1 MPIVFKYKNPINVSY
16 APGRTNIGEDGELGS
31 IGKAGNALY
40 FTNLE
45 LDNSYNIELTLQK
58 IENNIIL
65 SSSNFGNTT
74 KIREYKINDLILSSS
89 GKCYKI
95 IQSTSESLFKNYK
108 YDIEYVGQFKT
119 KSSVNAI
126 RVVFKK
132 ITDISADNPVP
143 NNAALVKNSY
153 DNSDYK
159 LRTLSY
165 EVKLYGIEYSPDSFY
180 SKVVDDSE
188 ITPEEKDKR
197 DNAIKSITSG
207 EYVPYR
213 YSIQIRLK
221 NTKQFYNQASPVTVE
236 TLNNTPAG
244 TDAEN
249 ADNMRLSFYKTIE
262 IPDVDLFKDS
272 FYVND
277 KDDELAEYCSPTV
290 FTISDSML
298 DRLHPSKNNVY
309 CSLSN
314 GRDMWYKTG
323 MHSEDGKFSENDFKF
338 SEEDANKCA
347 ETEEKYGNSTVYIEL
362 KDRTYEEDGV
372 PRKVDYNN
380 LISGFPKYTTA
391 SVDTEHSSLIY
402 KNSISENIESEL
414 TNPNSKLLIKDRNNL
429 AGTSLYFTSIL
440 DDNDCKRE
448 MENFLFSQ
456 NTTVYVIAKNLKTKE
471 IVVSE
476 IPYEL
481 EEEQTELI

>member
-1 MPIVFKYKNPINVSY
+1 MPIIFKYKNPINVSY

-132 ITDISADNPVP
+132 ITDVSADNPVP

-180 SKVVDDSE
+180 SKVVDASE

-197 DNAIKSITSG
+197 NKAIESITSG

-380 LISGFPKYTTA
+380 LISGFPKYTAA

-481 EEEQTELI
+481 EEE

>member
-31 IGKAGNALY
+31 MGKAGNALY

-65 SSSNFGNTT
+65 SSSNIGNIT
-74 KIREYKINDLILSSS
+74 KIREYKINDLILSNS

-95 IQSTSESLFKNYK
+95 IASTSESLFKNYK
-108 YDIEYVGQFKT
+108 YDIEYIGQFKT

-126 RVVFKK
+126 RAVFTKV
-132 ITDISADNPVP
+132 DGVPADYPVP
-143 NNAALVKNSY
+143 NNAGLVKDAY
-153 DNSDYK
+153 EDTDYK

-165 EVKLYGIEYSPDSFY
+165 NVKLYGIEYSPDSFY
-180 SKVVDDSE
+180 SKIVDDSE

-236 TLNNTPAG
+236 KLNNTSIG
-244 TDAEN
+244 DDTEN

-262 IPDVDLFKDS
+262 IPNVDLFKDS
-272 FYVND
+272 FYEEGR
-277 KDDELAEYCSPTV
+277 DDLKEYCNTTLFTV
-290 FTISDSML
+290 SDSML

-309 CSLSN
+309 CTLNNSK
-314 GRDMWYKTG
+314 DMWYKTG
-323 MHSEDGKFSENDFKF
+323 MHSEDNAFDASNFMLSED
-338 SEEDANKCA
+338 DNKCD
-347 ETEEKYGNSTVYIEL
+347 ETAEKYGNSTVYIEL
-362 KDRTYEEDGV
+362 KNRTYIEDGV
-372 PRKVDYNN
+372 ERTVDYNN

-391 SVDTEHSSLIY
+391 SETNTENSSLLY
-402 KNSISENIESEL
+402 KNPIAEKIESEL
-414 TNPNSKLLIKDRNNL
+414 GNSNSKLLIKDRDKL
-429 AGTSLYFTSIL
+429 EGTSLYFTSIE
-440 DDNDCKRE
+440 DDDTCKKE

-471 IVVSE
+471 IVISE

-481 EEEQTELI
+481 EEE

>member
-1 MPIVFKYKNPINVSY
+1 MPIIFKYKNPINVSY
-16 APGRTNIGEDGELGS
+16 APGRTDIGEDGELGS

-132 ITDISADNPVP
+132 ITDVSADNPVP
-143 NNAALVKNSY
+143 NNAGLVKDAY
-153 DNSDYK
+153 EAADYK

-165 EVKLYGIEYSPDSFY
+165 NVKLYGIEYSPDSFY

-197 DNAIKSITSG
+197 DKAIESITSG

-236 TLNNTPAG
+236 KLNDTSTG
-244 TDAEN
+244 HDAEN

-262 IPDVDLFKDS
+262 IPNVDLFKDS
-272 FYVND
+272 FYEEGQ
-277 KDDELAEYCSPTV
+277 DDLKEYCNPTL
-290 FTISDSML
+290 FTVSDSML

-309 CSLSN
+309 CTLNNSK
-314 GRDMWYKTG
+314 DMWYKTG

-372 PRKVDYNN
+372 LRKVDYNN
-380 LISGFPKYTTA
+380 LISGFPKYTAA
-391 SVDTEHSSLIY
+391 SETDTEKSSLLY
-402 KNSISENIESEL
+402 KSPISESIENEL
-414 TNPNSKLLIKDRNNL
+414 GNPDSKLLIKDRDKL
-429 AGTSLYFTSIL
+429 EGTSLYFTSIE
-440 DDNDCKRE
+440 DDDACKKE

-471 IVVSE
+471 IVISE

-481 EEEQTELI
+481 EEE

>member
-1 MPIVFKYKNPINVSY
+1 MPIIFKYKNPINVSY

-132 ITDISADNPVP
+132 ITDVSADNPVP
-143 NNAALVKNSY
+143 NNAGLVKDTY
-153 DNSDYK
+153 EAADYK

-165 EVKLYGIEYSPDSFY
+165 NVKLYGIEYSPDSFY
-180 SKVVDDSE
+180 SKDPDGSE
-188 ITPEEKDKR
+188 IAPEEKDKR
-197 DNAIKSITSG
+197 LKAIESITSG

-236 TLNNTPAG
+236 KLNDTSTG
-244 TDAEN
+244 HDAEN

-262 IPDVDLFKDS
+262 IPNVDLFKDS
-272 FYVND
+272 FYEEGR
-277 KDDELAEYCSPTV
+277 DDLKEYCNTTLFTV
-290 FTISDSML
+290 SDSML

-309 CSLSN
+309 CTLNNSK
-314 GRDMWYKTG
+314 DMWYKTG
-323 MHSEDGKFSENDFKF
+323 MHSEDNAFDASNFMLSED
-338 SEEDANKCA
+338 DNKCD
-347 ETEEKYGNSTVYIEL
+347 ETAEKYGNSTVYIEL
-362 KDRTYEEDGV
+362 KNRTYIEDGV
-372 PRKVDYNN
+372 ERTVDYNN

-391 SVDTEHSSLIY
+391 SETNTENSSLLY
-402 KNSISENIESEL
+402 KNPIAEKIESEL
-414 TNPNSKLLIKDRNNL
+414 GNSNSKLLIKDRDKL
-429 AGTSLYFTSIL
+429 EGSSLYFTSIE
-440 DDNDCKRE
+440 DDDTCKKE

-471 IVVSE
+471 IVISE

-481 EEEQTELI
+481 EEE

>member
-1 MPIVFKYKNPINVSY
+1 
-16 APGRTNIGEDGELGS
+16 
-31 IGKAGNALY
+31 
-40 FTNLE
+40 
-45 LDNSYNIELTLQK
+45 
-58 IENNIIL
+58 
-65 SSSNFGNTT
+65 
-74 KIREYKINDLILSSS
+74 
-89 GKCYKI
+89 
-95 IQSTSESLFKNYK
+95 
-108 YDIEYVGQFKT
+108 
-119 KSSVNAI
+119 
-126 RVVFKK
+126 
-132 ITDISADNPVP
+132 
-143 NNAALVKNSY
+143 
-153 DNSDYK
+153 
-159 LRTLSY
+159 
-165 EVKLYGIEYSPDSFY
+165 
-180 SKVVDDSE
+180 
-188 ITPEEKDKR
+188 
-197 DNAIKSITSG
+197 
-207 EYVPYR
+207 
-213 YSIQIRLK
+213 
-221 NTKQFYNQASPVTVE
+221 
-236 TLNNTPAG
+236 
-244 TDAEN
+244 
-249 ADNMRLSFYKTIE
+249 
-262 IPDVDLFKDS
+262 
-272 FYVND
+272 
-277 KDDELAEYCSPTV
+277 
-290 FTISDSML
+290 
-298 DRLHPSKNNVY
+298 
-309 CSLSN
+309 
-314 GRDMWYKTG
+314 MWYKTG

-481 EEEQTELI
+481 EEE

>member
-1 MPIVFKYKNPINVSY
+1 MPIIFKYKNPINVSY

-132 ITDISADNPVP
+132 ITDVSADNPVP
-143 NNAALVKNSY
+143 NNAGLVKDAY
-153 DNSDYK
+153 EAADYK

-165 EVKLYGIEYSPDSFY
+165 NVKLYGIEYSPDSFY
-180 SKVVDDSE
+180 SEVVDDSE

-197 DNAIKSITSG
+197 DKAIESITSG

-236 TLNNTPAG
+236 KLNDTSTG
-244 TDAEN
+244 HDAEN

-262 IPDVDLFKDS
+262 IPNVDLFKDS
-272 FYVND
+272 FYEEGRND
-277 KDDELAEYCSPTV
+277 LKEYCNPTL
-290 FTISDSML
+290 FTVSDSML

-309 CSLSN
+309 CTLNNSK
-314 GRDMWYKTG
+314 DMWYKTG

-372 PRKVDYNN
+372 SREVDYNN

-481 EEEQTELI
+481 EEEQTESI

>member
-65 SSSNFGNTT
+65 SSSNIGNIT
-74 KIREYKINDLILSSS
+74 KIREYKINDLILSNS

-108 YDIEYVGQFKT
+108 YDIEYIGQFKT

-126 RVVFKK
+126 RVVFTKV
-132 ITDISADNPVP
+132 DGASADYPVP
-143 NNAALVKNSY
+143 NNAGLVKDAY
-153 DNSDYK
+153 EDSDYK

-165 EVKLYGIEYSPDSFY
+165 NVKLYGIEYSPDSFY
-180 SKVVDDSE
+180 SKIVDDSE

-236 TLNNTPAG
+236 KLNDTSTG
-244 TDAEN
+244 HDAEN

-262 IPDVDLFKDS
+262 IPNVDLFKDS
-272 FYVND
+272 FYEEGRND
-277 KDDELAEYCSPTV
+277 LKEYCNPTL
-290 FTISDSML
+290 FTVSDSML

-309 CSLSN
+309 CTLNNSK
-314 GRDMWYKTG
+314 DMWYKTG

-372 PRKVDYNN
+372 LRKVDYNN

>member
-1 MPIVFKYKNPINVSY
+1 MPIIFKYKNPINVSY

-132 ITDISADNPVP
+132 ITDVSADNPVP

-180 SKVVDDSE
+180 SKVIDDSE

-372 PRKVDYNN
+372 LRKVDYNN

>member
-1 MPIVFKYKNPINVSY
+1 MPIIFKYKNPINVSY

-132 ITDISADNPVP
+132 ITDVSADNPVP

>member
-1 MPIVFKYKNPINVSY
+1 MPIIFKYKNPINVSY

-132 ITDISADNPVP
+132 ITDVSADNPVP

-338 SEEDANKCA
+338 SEEDVNKCA

>member
-1 MPIVFKYKNPINVSY
+1 MPIIFKYKNPINVSY

-132 ITDISADNPVP
+132 ITDVSADNPVP
-143 NNAALVKNSY
+143 NNAGLVKDAY
-153 DNSDYK
+153 EAADYK

-165 EVKLYGIEYSPDSFY
+165 NVKLYGIEYSPDSFY
-180 SKVVDDSE
+180 SEVVDDSE

-197 DNAIKSITSG
+197 DKAIESITSG

-221 NTKQFYNQASPVTVE
+221 NTKQFYNQASPVTAE
-236 TLNNTPAG
+236 KLNNTSIG
-244 TDAEN
+244 DDTEN

-262 IPDVDLFKDS
+262 IPNVDLFKDS
-272 FYVND
+272 FYEEGR
-277 KDDELAEYCSPTV
+277 DDLKEYCNTTLFTV
-290 FTISDSML
+290 SDSML

-309 CSLSN
+309 CTLNNSK
-314 GRDMWYKTG
+314 DMWYKTG
-323 MHSEDGKFSENDFKF
+323 MHSEDNAFDASNFMLSED
-338 SEEDANKCA
+338 DNKCD
-347 ETEEKYGNSTVYIEL
+347 ETAEKYGNSTVYIEL
-362 KDRTYEEDGV
+362 KNRTYIEDGV
-372 PRKVDYNN
+372 ERAVDYNN

-391 SVDTEHSSLIY
+391 SETNTENSSLLY
-402 KNSISENIESEL
+402 KNPIAGKIESEL
-414 TNPNSKLLIKDRNNL
+414 GNSNSKLLIKDRDKL
-429 AGTSLYFTSIL
+429 EGTSLYFTSIE
-440 DDNDCKRE
+440 DDDTCKKE

-456 NTTVYVIAKNLKTKE
+456 NTAVYVIAKNLKTKE
-471 IVVSE
+471 IVISE

-481 EEEQTELI
+481 EEE

>member
-31 IGKAGNALY
+31 MGKAGNALY

-65 SSSNFGNTT
+65 SSSSIGNIT
-74 KIREYKINDLILSSS
+74 KIREYKINDLILSNS

-108 YDIEYVGQFKT
+108 YDIEYIGQFKT

-126 RVVFKK
+126 RAVFTKVDG
-132 ITDISADNPVP
+132 TPAHYPVP
-143 NNAALVKNSY
+143 NNAGLVKNADEY
-153 DNSDYK
+153 GDSDYE

-165 EVKLYGIEYSPDSFY
+165 NVKLYGIEYSPDSFY
-180 SKVVDDSE
+180 SEDPDNIE
-188 ITPEEKDKR
+188 ITSEEKDKR
-197 DNAIKSITSG
+197 KKAIESITSG

-236 TLNNTPAG
+236 KLNDTSIGN
-244 TDAEN
+244 DAEN

-262 IPDVDLFKDS
+262 IPNVDLFKDG
-272 FYVND
+272 FYEEGR
-277 KDDELAEYCSPTV
+277 KDLEEYCNPTL
-290 FTISDSML
+290 FTVSDSML

-309 CSLSN
+309 CTLNNSK
-314 GRDMWYKTG
+314 DMWYKTG
-323 MHSEDGKFSENDFKF
+323 MYSEDGKFSKSDFTL
-338 SEEDANKCA
+338 SEDANKCD
-347 ETEEKYGNSTVYIEL
+347 ETAEKYGNSTVYIEL
-362 KDRTYEEDGV
+362 KNRTYTEDGV
-372 PRKVDYNN
+372 TRHVDYDN
-380 LISGFPKYTTA
+380 LVSGFPKYTTA
-391 SVDTEHSSLIY
+391 SETDTENSSLLY
-402 KNSISENIESEL
+402 KEPIADKIESEL
-414 TNPNSKLLIKDRNNL
+414 EKPNSKLLIKDRNNL
-429 AGTSLYFTSIL
+429 EGTSLYFTSISN
-440 DDNDCKRE
+440 DEDCKRE

-471 IVVSE
+471 IVISE

-481 EEEQTELI
+481 EEE

>member
-31 IGKAGNALY
+31 MGKAGNALY

-65 SSSNFGNTT
+65 SSSNIGNIT
-74 KIREYKINDLILSSS
+74 KIREYKINDLILSNS

-108 YDIEYVGQFKT
+108 YDIEYIGQFKT

-126 RVVFKK
+126 RAVFTKV
-132 ITDISADNPVP
+132 DGVPAVYPVP
-143 NNAALVKNSY
+143 NNAGLVKDTY
-153 DNSDYK
+153 EDSDYK

-165 EVKLYGIEYSPDSFY
+165 NVKLYGIEYSPDSFY
-180 SKVVDDSE
+180 SKIVDDSE

-236 TLNNTPAG
+236 KLNSTSIG
-244 TDAEN
+244 DDTEN

-262 IPDVDLFKDS
+262 IPNVDLFKDS
-272 FYVND
+272 FYEEGRND
-277 KDDELAEYCSPTV
+277 LEEYCNPTL
-290 FTISDSML
+290 FTVSDSML
-298 DRLHPSKNNVY
+298 DRLHPSKNNV
-309 CSLSN
+309 CC
-314 GRDMWYKTG
+314 T
-323 MHSEDGKFSENDFKF
+323 
-338 SEEDANKCA
+338 
-347 ETEEKYGNSTVYIEL
+347 
-362 KDRTYEEDGV
+362 
-372 PRKVDYNN
+372 
-380 LISGFPKYTTA
+380 
-391 SVDTEHSSLIY
+391 
-402 KNSISENIESEL
+402 
-414 TNPNSKLLIKDRNNL
+414 
-429 AGTSLYFTSIL
+429 
-440 DDNDCKRE
+440 
-448 MENFLFSQ
+448 
-456 NTTVYVIAKNLKTKE
+456 
-471 IVVSE
+471 
-476 IPYEL
+476 
-481 EEEQTELI
+481 

>member
-1 MPIVFKYKNPINVSY
+1 MPIIFKYKNPINVSY

-132 ITDISADNPVP
+132 ITDVSADNPVP

-309 CSLSN
+309 CTLNNSK
-314 GRDMWYKTG
+314 DMWYKTG

-338 SEEDANKCA
+338 SEEDANKCV
-347 ETEEKYGNSTVYIEL
+347 EIEEKYGNSTVYIEL

>member
-65 SSSNFGNTT
+65 SSSNIGNIT
-74 KIREYKINDLILSSS
+74 KIREYKINDLILANS

-108 YDIEYVGQFKT
+108 YDIEYIGQFKT

-126 RVVFKK
+126 RAVFTKV
-132 ITDISADNPVP
+132 DGAPADYPVP
-143 NNAALVKNSY
+143 NNAGLVKDAY
-153 DNSDYK
+153 EDTDYK

-165 EVKLYGIEYSPDSFY
+165 NVKLYGIEYSPDSFY

-236 TLNNTPAG
+236 KLNNTSIGDDTA
-244 TDAEN
+244 N

-272 FYVND
+272 FYEEGR
-277 KDDELAEYCSPTV
+277 DDLKEYCKPTL
-290 FTISDSML
+290 FTVSDSML

-309 CSLSN
+309 CTLNNSK
-314 GRDMWYKTG
+314 DMWYKTG
-323 MHSEDGKFSENDFKF
+323 MHSEDNAFDASNFMLSED
-338 SEEDANKCA
+338 DNKCD
-347 ETEEKYGNSTVYIEL
+347 ETAEKYGNSTVYIEL
-362 KDRTYEEDGV
+362 KNRTYTEDGEE
-372 PRKVDYNN
+372 RTVDYNN

-391 SVDTEHSSLIY
+391 SETDIENSSLLY
-402 KNSISENIESEL
+402 KNPIAEKIESEL
-414 TNPNSKLLIKDRNNL
+414 GNSNSKLLIKDRDKL
-429 AGTSLYFTSIL
+429 EGTSLYFTSIE
-440 DDNDCKRE
+440 DDDACKKE

-471 IVVSE
+471 IVISE

-481 EEEQTELI
+481 EEE

>member
-1 MPIVFKYKNPINVSY
+1 MPIIFKYKNPINVSY

-132 ITDISADNPVP
+132 ITDVSADNPVP
-143 NNAALVKNSY
+143 NNAGLVKDAY
-153 DNSDYK
+153 EAADYK

-165 EVKLYGIEYSPDSFY
+165 NVKLYGIEYSPDSFY

-197 DNAIKSITSG
+197 DKAIESITSG

-236 TLNNTPAG
+236 KLNDTSTG
-244 TDAEN
+244 HDAEN

-262 IPDVDLFKDS
+262 IPNVDLFKDS
-272 FYVND
+272 FYEEGRND
-277 KDDELAEYCSPTV
+277 LKEYCNPTL
-290 FTISDSML
+290 FTVSDSML

-309 CSLSN
+309 CTLNNSK
-314 GRDMWYKTG
+314 DMWYKTG

-338 SEEDANKCA
+338 SEEDENKCA

-362 KDRTYEEDGV
+362 KDRTYIEDGEE
-372 PRKVDYNN
+372 RSVDYDN

>member
-1 MPIVFKYKNPINVSY
+1 MPIIFKYKNPINVSY

-132 ITDISADNPVP
+132 ITDVSADNPVP

-180 SKVVDDSE
+180 SKVVDASE

-197 DNAIKSITSG
+197 NKAIESITSG

-380 LISGFPKYTTA
+380 LISGFPKYTAA

>member
-1 MPIVFKYKNPINVSY
+1 MPIIFKYKNPINVSY

-132 ITDISADNPVP
+132 ITDVSADNPVP
-143 NNAALVKNSY
+143 NNAGLVKDAY
-153 DNSDYK
+153 EAADYK

-165 EVKLYGIEYSPDSFY
+165 NVKLYGIEYSPDSFY

-197 DNAIKSITSG
+197 DKAIESITSG

-236 TLNNTPAG
+236 KLNDTSTG
-244 TDAEN
+244 HDAEN

-262 IPDVDLFKDS
+262 IPNVDLFKDS
-272 FYVND
+272 FYEEGRND
-277 KDDELAEYCSPTV
+277 LKEYCNPTL
-290 FTISDSML
+290 FTVSDSML

-309 CSLSN
+309 CTLNNSK
-314 GRDMWYKTG
+314 DMWYKTG

-362 KDRTYEEDGV
+362 KNRTYIEDGV
-372 PRKVDYNN
+372 PRSVDYDN

-391 SVDTEHSSLIY
+391 SETNTENSSLLY
-402 KNSISENIESEL
+402 KNPIAEKIESEL
-414 TNPNSKLLIKDRNNL
+414 GNSNSKLLIKDRDKL
-429 AGTSLYFTSIL
+429 EGTSLYFTSIE
-440 DDNDCKRE
+440 DDDACKKE

-456 NTTVYVIAKNLKTKE
+456 NTAVYVIAKNLKTKE
-471 IVVSE
+471 IVISE

-481 EEEQTELI
+481 EEE

>member
-1 MPIVFKYKNPINVSY
+1 MPIIFKYKNPINVSY

-188 ITPEEKDKR
+188 IAPEEKDKR

>member
-1 MPIVFKYKNPINVSY
+1 MPIIFKYKNPINVSY

-31 IGKAGNALY
+31 MGKAGNALY

-65 SSSNFGNTT
+65 SSSNIGNITQ
-74 KIREYKINDLILSSS
+74 IRDYKINDLILSNS

-108 YDIEYVGQFKT
+108 YDIEYIGQFKT

-126 RVVFKK
+126 RAVFTKV
-132 ITDISADNPVP
+132 DGVPADYPVP
-143 NNAALVKNSY
+143 NNAGLVKDAY
-153 DNSDYK
+153 EDTDYK

-165 EVKLYGIEYSPDSFY
+165 NVKLYGIEYSPDSFY
-180 SKVVDDSE
+180 SKIVDDSE

-236 TLNNTPAG
+236 KLNDTSTG
-244 TDAEN
+244 HDAEN

-262 IPDVDLFKDS
+262 IPNVDLFKDS
-272 FYVND
+272 FYEEGR
-277 KDDELAEYCSPTV
+277 DDLKEYCNTTLFTV
-290 FTISDSML
+290 SDSML

-309 CSLSN
+309 CTLNNSK
-314 GRDMWYKTG
+314 DMWYKTG
-323 MHSEDGKFSENDFKF
+323 MHSEDNAFDASNFMLSED
-338 SEEDANKCA
+338 DNKCD
-347 ETEEKYGNSTVYIEL
+347 ETAEKYGNSTVYIEL
-362 KDRTYEEDGV
+362 KNRTYIEDGV
-372 PRKVDYNN
+372 ERTVDYNN

-391 SVDTEHSSLIY
+391 SETNTENSSLLY
-402 KNSISENIESEL
+402 KNPIAGKIESEL
-414 TNPNSKLLIKDRNNL
+414 GNSNSKLLIKDRDKL
-429 AGTSLYFTSIL
+429 EGTSLYFTSIE
-440 DDNDCKRE
+440 DDDTCKKE

-456 NTTVYVIAKNLKTKE
+456 NTAVYVIAKNLKTKE
-471 IVVSE
+471 IVISE

-481 EEEQTELI
+481 EEE

>member
-1 MPIVFKYKNPINVSY
+1 MPIIFKYKNPINVSY

-132 ITDISADNPVP
+132 ITDVSADNPVP

-249 ADNMRLSFYKTIE
+249 ADNMRLAFYKTIE
-262 IPDVDLFKDS
+262 IPDVDLFIDS

-323 MHSEDGKFSENDFKF
+323 MRSEDGKFSENDFKF

-481 EEEQTELI
+481 EEE

>member
-65 SSSNFGNTT
+65 SSSNIGNIT
-74 KIREYKINDLILSSS
+74 KIREYKINDLILSNS

-108 YDIEYVGQFKT
+108 YDIEYIGQFKT

-126 RVVFKK
+126 RAVFTKV
-132 ITDISADNPVP
+132 DGVPAVYPVP
-143 NNAALVKNSY
+143 NNAGLVKDTY
-153 DNSDYK
+153 EDSDYK

-165 EVKLYGIEYSPDSFY
+165 NVKLYGIEYSPDSFY
-180 SKVVDDSE
+180 SKIVDDSE

-236 TLNNTPAG
+236 KLNNTSIG
-244 TDAEN
+244 DDTEN

-262 IPDVDLFKDS
+262 IPNVDLFKDS
-272 FYVND
+272 FYEEGRND
-277 KDDELAEYCSPTV
+277 LEEYCNPTL
-290 FTISDSML
+290 FTVSDSML
-298 DRLHPSKNNVY
+298 DRLHPSKNNV
-309 CSLSN
+309 CCTLNNSK
-314 GRDMWYKTG
+314 DMWYKTG
-323 MHSEDGKFSENDFKF
+323 MHSEDNAFDASSFILSED
-338 SEEDANKCA
+338 DNKCD
-347 ETEEKYGNSTVYIEL
+347 ETAEKYGNSTVYIEL
-362 KDRTYEEDGV
+362 KNRTYIEDGV
-372 PRKVDYNN
+372 ERTVDYNN

-391 SVDTEHSSLIY
+391 SETNTENSSLLY
-402 KNSISENIESEL
+402 KNPIAEKIESEL
-414 TNPNSKLLIKDRNNL
+414 GNSNSKLLIKDRDKL
-429 AGTSLYFTSIL
+429 EGTSLYFTSIE
-440 DDNDCKRE
+440 DDDTCKKE

-456 NTTVYVIAKNLKTKE
+456 NTAVYVIAKNLKTKE
-471 IVVSE
+471 IVISE

-481 EEEQTELI
+481 EEE